1 MSVKDKVIF
10 GLLALLLV
18 GGAYFQWMS
27 DDMKSRMDTLNQNDK
42 DHLDTIDREFREDL
56 RKLNIRFEGRG
67 KHIRKAQED
76 IIANTNLINQTA
88 SELQDKIE
96 EVQFNLDEY
105 ERITDRKIERTN
117 NDVADLED
125 SFDSQSRQTRR
136 KFSDL
141 EQTLTQLQNQLKK
154 HQKSGGDIFQKSL
167 ELCCV
172 SPSSA
177 FMKKEIFNDYGFF
190 DEGLEVC
197 EDYDMWIR
205 ITAKEEIGFLD
216 LSLIHI

>member
-1 MSVKDKVIF
+1 MSVKDKIIF

-141 EQTLTQLQNQLKK
+141 EQTLTQLQNQLKEL
-154 HQKSGGDIFQKSL
+154 L
-167 ELCCV
+167 E
-172 SPSSA
+172 PKEDE
-177 FMKKEIFNDYGFF
+177 KKK
-190 DEGLEVC
+190 
-197 EDYDMWIR
+197 R
-205 ITAKEEIGFLD
+205 
-216 LSLIHI
+216 

>member
-27 DDMKSRMDTLNQNDK
+27 DDMKSRMETLNQNDK

-141 EQTLTQLQNQLKK
+141 EQTLTQLQNQLKEL
-154 HQKSGGDIFQKSL
+154 L
-167 ELCCV
+167 E
-172 SPSSA
+172 PKEDE
-177 FMKKEIFNDYGFF
+177 KKK
-190 DEGLEVC
+190 
-197 EDYDMWIR
+197 R
-205 ITAKEEIGFLD
+205 
-216 LSLIHI
+216 

>member
-27 DDMKSRMDTLNQNDK
+27 DEMKSRIDTLNLNDIE
-42 DHLDTIDREFREDL
+42 HLDTIDKEFREDL

-76 IIANTNLINQTA
+76 IIANTNLINQRV
-88 SELQDKIE
+88 SELLDKIE

-105 ERITDRKIERTN
+105 GRITDKKIDRTN

-125 SFDSQSRQTRR
+125 SFASQSRQTRR

-141 EQTLTQLQNQLKK
+141 EQTLTQVQNQIKEMLEPDEDEKK
-154 HQKSGGDIFQKSL
+154 
-167 ELCCV
+167 
-172 SPSSA
+172 
-177 FMKKEIFNDYGFF
+177 KK
-190 DEGLEVC
+190 
-197 EDYDMWIR
+197 
-205 ITAKEEIGFLD
+205 
-216 LSLIHI
+216 

>member
-27 DDMKSRMDTLNQNDK
+27 DDMKSRMDTLNLNDTE
-42 DHLDTIDREFREDL
+42 HLDTIDKEFREDL

-76 IIANTNLINQTA
+76 IIANTNLINQRV
-88 SELQDKIE
+88 SELLDKIE

-105 ERITDRKIERTN
+105 GRITDKKIDRTN

-125 SFDSQSRQTRR
+125 SFASQSRQTRR

-141 EQTLTQLQNQLKK
+141 EQTLTQVQNQIKEKLEPDEDEKK
-154 HQKSGGDIFQKSL
+154 
-167 ELCCV
+167 
-172 SPSSA
+172 
-177 FMKKEIFNDYGFF
+177 KK
-190 DEGLEVC
+190 
-197 EDYDMWIR
+197 
-205 ITAKEEIGFLD
+205 
-216 LSLIHI
+216 

>member
-27 DDMKSRMDTLNQNDK
+27 DDMKSRMDTLNLNDTE
-42 DHLDTIDREFREDL
+42 HLDTIDKEFREDL

-76 IIANTNLINQTA
+76 IIANTDLINQTA

-105 ERITDRKIERTN
+105 ERITDRKIDRTN

-141 EQTLTQLQNQLKK
+141 EQTLTQLQNQLKEL
-154 HQKSGGDIFQKSL
+154 L
-167 ELCCV
+167 E
-172 SPSSA
+172 PKEDD
-177 FMKKEIFNDYGFF
+177 KK
-190 DEGLEVC
+190 
-197 EDYDMWIR
+197 
-205 ITAKEEIGFLD
+205 KK
-216 LSLIHI
+216 

>member
-27 DDMKSRMDTLNQNDK
+27 DDMKSRMDTLNLNDTE
-42 DHLDTIDREFREDL
+42 HLDTIDKEFREDL

-76 IIANTNLINQTA
+76 IIANTNLINQRV
-88 SELQDKIE
+88 SELLDKIE

-105 ERITDRKIERTN
+105 GRITDKKIDRTN

-125 SFDSQSRQTRR
+125 SFASQSRQTRR

-141 EQTLTQLQNQLKK
+141 EQTLTQVQNQIKEMLEPDEDEKK
-154 HQKSGGDIFQKSL
+154 
-167 ELCCV
+167 
-172 SPSSA
+172 
-177 FMKKEIFNDYGFF
+177 KK
-190 DEGLEVC
+190 
-197 EDYDMWIR
+197 
-205 ITAKEEIGFLD
+205 
-216 LSLIHI
+216 

>member
-27 DDMKSRMDTLNQNDK
+27 DDMKSRMETLNQNDK
-42 DHLDTIDREFREDL
+42 DHLDTIDKEFREDL

-141 EQTLTQLQNQLKK
+141 EQTLTQLQNQLKELLEPK
-154 HQKSGGDIFQKSL
+154 EDEKIKGRIF
-167 ELCCV
+167 
-172 SPSSA
+172 
-177 FMKKEIFNDYGFF
+177 
-190 DEGLEVC
+190 
-197 EDYDMWIR
+197 
-205 ITAKEEIGFLD
+205 
-216 LSLIHI
+216 

>member
-10 GLLALLLV
+10 GLLVLLLV

-27 DDMKSRMDTLNQNDK
+27 DDMKSRMETLNQNDK
-42 DHLDTIDREFREDL
+42 DHLDTIDKEFREDL

-141 EQTLTQLQNQLKK
+141 EQTLTQLQNQLKEL
-154 HQKSGGDIFQKSL
+154 L
-167 ELCCV
+167 E
-172 SPSSA
+172 PKEDE
-177 FMKKEIFNDYGFF
+177 KKK
-190 DEGLEVC
+190 
-197 EDYDMWIR
+197 R
-205 ITAKEEIGFLD
+205 
-216 LSLIHI
+216 

>member
-10 GLLALLLV
+10 GLLALLLI

-27 DDMKSRMDTLNQNDK
+27 DDMKSRMDTLNLNDTE
-42 DHLDTIDREFREDL
+42 HLDTIDKEFREDL

-76 IIANTNLINQTA
+76 IIANTNLINQRV
-88 SELQDKIE
+88 SELLDKIE

-105 ERITDRKIERTN
+105 GRITDKKIDRTN

-125 SFDSQSRQTRR
+125 SFASQSRQTRR

-141 EQTLTQLQNQLKK
+141 EQTLTQVQNQIKEMLEPDEDEKK
-154 HQKSGGDIFQKSL
+154 
-167 ELCCV
+167 
-172 SPSSA
+172 
-177 FMKKEIFNDYGFF
+177 KK
-190 DEGLEVC
+190 
-197 EDYDMWIR
+197 
-205 ITAKEEIGFLD
+205 
-216 LSLIHI
+216 

>member
-27 DDMKSRMDTLNQNDK
+27 DDMKSRMDTLNLSDTE
-42 DHLDTIDREFREDL
+42 HLDTIDKEFREDL

-76 IIANTNLINQTA
+76 IIANTNLINQRV
-88 SELQDKIE
+88 SELLDKIE

-105 ERITDRKIERTN
+105 GRITDKKIDRTN

-125 SFDSQSRQTRR
+125 SFASQSRQTRR

-141 EQTLTQLQNQLKK
+141 EQTLTQVQNQIKEMLEPDEDEKK
-154 HQKSGGDIFQKSL
+154 
-167 ELCCV
+167 
-172 SPSSA
+172 
-177 FMKKEIFNDYGFF
+177 KK
-190 DEGLEVC
+190 
-197 EDYDMWIR
+197 
-205 ITAKEEIGFLD
+205 
-216 LSLIHI
+216 

>member
-27 DDMKSRMDTLNQNDK
+27 DDMKSRMDTLNLNDTE
-42 DHLDTIDREFREDL
+42 HLDTIDKEFREDL

-76 IIANTNLINQTA
+76 IIANTNLINQRV
-88 SELQDKIE
+88 SELLDKIE

-105 ERITDRKIERTN
+105 GRITDKKIDRTN

-125 SFDSQSRQTRR
+125 SFASQSRQTRR

-141 EQTLTQLQNQLKK
+141 EQTLTQIQNQIKEMLEPDEDEKK
-154 HQKSGGDIFQKSL
+154 
-167 ELCCV
+167 
-172 SPSSA
+172 
-177 FMKKEIFNDYGFF
+177 KK
-190 DEGLEVC
+190 
-197 EDYDMWIR
+197 
-205 ITAKEEIGFLD
+205 
-216 LSLIHI
+216 

>member
-27 DDMKSRMDTLNQNDK
+27 DDMKSRMDTLNLNDTE
-42 DHLDTIDREFREDL
+42 HLDTIDKEFREDL

-76 IIANTNLINQTA
+76 IIANTNLINQRA
-88 SELQDKIE
+88 SELLDKIE

-105 ERITDRKIERTN
+105 GRITDKKIDRTN

-125 SFDSQSRQTRR
+125 SFASQSRQTRR

-141 EQTLTQLQNQLKK
+141 EQTLTQLQNQVKELHEEPEDEKK
-154 HQKSGGDIFQKSL
+154 
-167 ELCCV
+167 
-172 SPSSA
+172 
-177 FMKKEIFNDYGFF
+177 KK
-190 DEGLEVC
+190 
-197 EDYDMWIR
+197 
-205 ITAKEEIGFLD
+205 
-216 LSLIHI
+216 

>member
-27 DDMKSRMDTLNQNDK
+27 DDMKSRMDTLNLNDTE
-42 DHLDTIDREFREDL
+42 HLDTIDKEFREDL

-76 IIANTNLINQTA
+76 IIANTNLINQRVA
-88 SELQDKIE
+88 ELLDKIE

-105 ERITDRKIERTN
+105 GRITDKKIDRTN

-125 SFDSQSRQTRR
+125 SFASQSRQTRR

-141 EQTLTQLQNQLKK
+141 EQTLTQLQNQVKELHEEPEDEKK
-154 HQKSGGDIFQKSL
+154 
-167 ELCCV
+167 
-172 SPSSA
+172 
-177 FMKKEIFNDYGFF
+177 KK
-190 DEGLEVC
+190 
-197 EDYDMWIR
+197 
-205 ITAKEEIGFLD
+205 
-216 LSLIHI
+216 

>member
-27 DDMKSRMDTLNQNDK
+27 DDMKSRMDTLNLNDTE
-42 DHLDTIDREFREDL
+42 HLDTIDKEFREDL

-76 IIANTNLINQTA
+76 IITNTNLINQRV
-88 SELQDKIE
+88 SELLDKIE

-105 ERITDRKIERTN
+105 GRITDKKIDRTN

-125 SFDSQSRQTRR
+125 SFASQSRQTRR

-141 EQTLTQLQNQLKK
+141 EQTLTQLQNQVKELHEEPEDEKK
-154 HQKSGGDIFQKSL
+154 
-167 ELCCV
+167 
-172 SPSSA
+172 
-177 FMKKEIFNDYGFF
+177 KK
-190 DEGLEVC
+190 
-197 EDYDMWIR
+197 
-205 ITAKEEIGFLD
+205 
-216 LSLIHI
+216 

>member
-141 EQTLTQLQNQLKK
+141 EQTLTQLQNQLKEL
-154 HQKSGGDIFQKSL
+154 L
-167 ELCCV
+167 E
-172 SPSSA
+172 PKEDD
-177 FMKKEIFNDYGFF
+177 KK
-190 DEGLEVC
+190 
-197 EDYDMWIR
+197 
-205 ITAKEEIGFLD
+205 KK
-216 LSLIHI
+216 

>member
-27 DDMKSRMDTLNQNDK
+27 DDMKSRMETLNQNDK
-42 DHLDTIDREFREDL
+42 DHLDTIDKEFREDL

-88 SELQDKIE
+88 SELQDKKE

-141 EQTLTQLQNQLKK
+141 EQTLTQLQNQLKEL
-154 HQKSGGDIFQKSL
+154 L
-167 ELCCV
+167 E
-172 SPSSA
+172 PKEDE
-177 FMKKEIFNDYGFF
+177 KKK
-190 DEGLEVC
+190 
-197 EDYDMWIR
+197 R
-205 ITAKEEIGFLD
+205 
-216 LSLIHI
+216 

>member
-27 DDMKSRMDTLNQNDK
+27 DDMKSRMETLNQNDK
-42 DHLDTIDREFREDL
+42 DHLDTIDKEFREDL

-141 EQTLTQLQNQLKK
+141 EQTLTQLQNQLKEL
-154 HQKSGGDIFQKSL
+154 L
-167 ELCCV
+167 E
-172 SPSSA
+172 PKEDE
-177 FMKKEIFNDYGFF
+177 KKK
-190 DEGLEVC
+190 
-197 EDYDMWIR
+197 R
-205 ITAKEEIGFLD
+205 
-216 LSLIHI
+216 

>member
-10 GLLALLLV
+10 GLLALLLI

-27 DDMKSRMDTLNQNDK
+27 DDMKSRMETLNQNDK
-42 DHLDTIDREFREDL
+42 DHLDTIDKEFREDL

-141 EQTLTQLQNQLKK
+141 EQTLTQLQNQLKEL
-154 HQKSGGDIFQKSL
+154 L
-167 ELCCV
+167 E
-172 SPSSA
+172 PKEDE
-177 FMKKEIFNDYGFF
+177 KKK
-190 DEGLEVC
+190 
-197 EDYDMWIR
+197 R
-205 ITAKEEIGFLD
+205 
-216 LSLIHI
+216 

>member
-1 MSVKDKVIF
+1 MSVKDNVIF

-27 DDMKSRMDTLNQNDK
+27 DDMKSRMDTLNLNDTE
-42 DHLDTIDREFREDL
+42 HLDTIDKEFREDL

-76 IIANTNLINQTA
+76 IIANTNLINQRV
-88 SELQDKIE
+88 SELLDKIE

-105 ERITDRKIERTN
+105 GRITDKKIDRTN

-125 SFDSQSRQTRR
+125 SFASQSRQTRR

-141 EQTLTQLQNQLKK
+141 EQTLTQIQNQIKEMLEPDEDEKK
-154 HQKSGGDIFQKSL
+154 
-167 ELCCV
+167 
-172 SPSSA
+172 
-177 FMKKEIFNDYGFF
+177 KK
-190 DEGLEVC
+190 
-197 EDYDMWIR
+197 
-205 ITAKEEIGFLD
+205 
-216 LSLIHI
+216 

>member
-27 DDMKSRMDTLNQNDK
+27 DDMKSRMETLNQNDK
-42 DHLDTIDREFREDL
+42 DHLDTIDKEFREDL

-88 SELQDKIE
+88 AELQDKIE

-141 EQTLTQLQNQLKK
+141 EQTLTQLQNQLKEL
-154 HQKSGGDIFQKSL
+154 L
-167 ELCCV
+167 E
-172 SPSSA
+172 PKEDE
-177 FMKKEIFNDYGFF
+177 KKK
-190 DEGLEVC
+190 
-197 EDYDMWIR
+197 R
-205 ITAKEEIGFLD
+205 
-216 LSLIHI
+216 

>member
-141 EQTLTQLQNQLKK
+141 DQTLTQLQNQLKEL
-154 HQKSGGDIFQKSL
+154 L
-167 ELCCV
+167 E
-172 SPSSA
+172 PKEDE
-177 FMKKEIFNDYGFF
+177 KK
-190 DEGLEVC
+190 
-197 EDYDMWIR
+197 
-205 ITAKEEIGFLD
+205 KK
-216 LSLIHI
+216 

>member
-27 DDMKSRMDTLNQNDK
+27 DDMKSRMDTLNLNDTE
-42 DHLDTIDREFREDL
+42 HLDTIDKEFREDL

-76 IIANTNLINQTA
+76 IIANTNLINQRV
-88 SELQDKIE
+88 SELLDKIE

-105 ERITDRKIERTN
+105 GRITDKKIDRTN
-117 NDVADLED
+117 SDVADLED
-125 SFDSQSRQTRR
+125 SFASQSRQTRR

-141 EQTLTQLQNQLKK
+141 EQTLTQLQNQIKEMLEPDEDEKKKKLIELK
-154 HQKSGGDIFQKSL
+154 
-167 ELCCV
+167 
-172 SPSSA
+172 
-177 FMKKEIFNDYGFF
+177 NN
-190 DEGLEVC
+190 
-197 EDYDMWIR
+197 
-205 ITAKEEIGFLD
+205 TAML
-216 LSLIHI
+216 L

>member
-27 DDMKSRMDTLNQNDK
+27 DDMKSRMDTLNLNDA
-42 DHLDTIDREFREDL
+42 DHLDTIDKEFREDL

-76 IIANTNLINQTA
+76 IIANTNLINQRV
-88 SELQDKIE
+88 SELLDKIE

-105 ERITDRKIERTN
+105 GRITDKKIDRTN

-125 SFDSQSRQTRR
+125 SFASQSRQTRR

-141 EQTLTQLQNQLKK
+141 EQTLTQLQNQVKELHEEPEDEKK
-154 HQKSGGDIFQKSL
+154 
-167 ELCCV
+167 
-172 SPSSA
+172 
-177 FMKKEIFNDYGFF
+177 KK
-190 DEGLEVC
+190 
-197 EDYDMWIR
+197 
-205 ITAKEEIGFLD
+205 
-216 LSLIHI
+216 

>member
-27 DDMKSRMDTLNQNDK
+27 DDMKSRMDTLNLNDA
-42 DHLDTIDREFREDL
+42 DHLDTIDKEFREDL

-76 IIANTNLINQTA
+76 IIANTNLINQRV
-88 SELQDKIE
+88 SELLDKIE

-105 ERITDRKIERTN
+105 ERITDKKIDRTN

-125 SFDSQSRQTRR
+125 SFASQSRQTRR

-141 EQTLTQLQNQLKK
+141 EQTLTQLQNQVKELHEEPEDEKK
-154 HQKSGGDIFQKSL
+154 
-167 ELCCV
+167 
-172 SPSSA
+172 
-177 FMKKEIFNDYGFF
+177 KK
-190 DEGLEVC
+190 
-197 EDYDMWIR
+197 
-205 ITAKEEIGFLD
+205 
-216 LSLIHI
+216 